1 MIRIVTS
8 LLASIALAIGAPTIV
23 ALVLSHGDTDAII
36 PFLLYWPASVTD
48 KLGFGDCANADLIA
62 DKLKCMRMSLLID
75 AIFYPLVILIC
86 AYIILRILPPRS
98 GRLRPSPVV
107 EFRLPNKSLDRSG

>member
-1 MIRIVTS
+1 MIRIVIS
-8 LLASIALAIGAPTIV
+8 LLAGIALAMGAPTV
-23 ALVLSHGDTDAII
+23 AALVLSHGDTNAII

-75 AIFYPLVILIC
+75 AIFYPLVILMSSYVIH
-86 AYIILRILPPRS
+86 RILFRRN
-98 GRLRPSPVV
+98 GRLRPSAVV
-107 EFRLPNKSLDRSG
+107 